1 MGIFRC
7 MYLVQD
13 QKSLKK
19 ERTKVEEKWKNLSKL
34 AQNKNPG
41 FKDPLVP
48 YVDTHIVG
56 QHNGLD
62 NGNIT
67 FF

>member
-1 MGIFRC
+1 

-13 QKSLKK
+13 QKTLKK
-19 ERTKVEEKWKNLSKL
+19 ERTKVEDKWKVLSKQAL
-34 AQNKNPG
+34 SKNPG
-41 FKDPLVP
+41 FKEPVVP
-48 YVDTHIVG
+48 YVDSHIVG

>member
-1 MGIFRC
+1 

-13 QKSLKK
+13 QKTLKK
-19 ERTKVEEKWKNLSKL
+19 ERAKVEDRWKVFAKQASS
-34 AQNKNPG
+34 KNPG
-41 FKDPLVP
+41 FKEPVVP
-48 YVDTHIVG
+48 YVDSHIVG

>member
-1 MGIFRC
+1 

-19 ERTKVEEKWKNLSKL
+19 ERSKVEDKWKTL
-34 AQNKNPG
+34 AKQAQSKNPS
-41 FKDPLVP
+41 FKEPVLP

-62 NGNIT
+62 NGNII

>member
-1 MGIFRC
+1 

-13 QKSLKK
+13 QKTLKK
-19 ERTKVEEKWKNLSKL
+19 ERTKVEDKWKVL
-34 AQNKNPG
+34 AKQALNKNPG
-41 FKDPLVP
+41 FKEPVVP
-48 YVDTHIVG
+48 YVDSHIVG